1 MKISPELNLTIA
13 DGSHK
18 AMMMVNHFNNLQ
30 INLNI
35 YVLGVIIREV
45 TVSALGKQM
54 FKSLVQSRWEGLQA

>member
-1 MKISPELNLTIA
+1 
-13 DGSHK
+13 
-18 AMMMVNHFNNLQ
+18 MMVNHFNNLQ

-35 YVLGVIIREV
+35 YVLGVIREV